1 MASGTRAPSTIVTI
15 NLTGQTDFNIPFEY
29 LARKFVVVTLL
40 GTDRKVL
47 TLNTDYRFVSKTVIS
62 LANPTPAGY
71 TQLELRRETS
81 ATERLVDFHDG
92 SILRAYD
99 LNLSQIQT
107 LHVAEEARDLTADT
121 IGVND
126 EGHLDA
132 RNRRIVN
139 LADAV
144 NGRDAITLGQVLTWN
159 DSAYNSMIAAQNYAA
174 QALSHANNADHRALV
189 AQQAADA
196 AQISANSSMQHAQ
209 FSENKATV
217 SQQAAQLSQEA
228 ATRSEQAKDSIVGSE
243 AFCTQE
249 ANRAHSEAER
259 AKVEADKLGN
269 MNDFAAA
276 IQEVSPSY
284 VRFNRPVD
292 AFGSMY
298 ARTNAGDRPVLG
310 LWRSGVQEA
319 GMSIDGNGLVIIG
332 GGNQAAPEAWTYWN
346 PQNNWMVNF
355 MSAEFD
361 KAVTVNGVFTA
372 RGRLYANENLDIGGA
387 LITGA
392 GRNSLI
398 QESSWG
404 DSSVGNWVNKKLW
417 KWYNGGLDIGVVR
430 GTGADGNALIRH
442 TDGASGIYADLTI
455 SPQANKWEFSH
466 SGSPSFTLYGDGNF
480 WMRWAGDTIHN
491 VLAGKMPTRRTA
503 HTPLGQIQ
511 VSDNYS
517 IALPTDVRGL
527 NGFWIRDGIRC
538 QIMFPS
544 TDCIF
549 QLNAGG
555 DFQVFELSSNGQVL
569 TRRYGYGEGHAPY
582 DFYLDQ

>member
-47 TLNTDYRFVSKTVIS
+47 TLNTDYRFVSNTVIS
-62 LANPTPAGY
+62 LANPSPAGY

-126 EGHLDA
+126 AGHLDA

-144 NGRDAITLGQVLTWN
+144 NGRDAITLGQVLQWN
-159 DSAYNSMIAAQNYAA
+159 ESAYNSMIAAQNAAVTAQSANREAQEAKDVSVTYAGESRRWA
-174 QALSHANNADHRALV
+174 DASQSHAT
-189 AQQAADA
+189 
-196 AQISANSSMQHAQ
+196 

-228 ATRSEQAKDSIVGSE
+228 ATRSEQAKDSIRGAEV
-243 AFCTQE
+243 FCTQE
-249 ANRAHSEAER
+249 ANRAHNEAER
-259 AKVEADKLGN
+259 AKVEANKLGN
-269 MNDFAAA
+269 MNEFAASL
-276 IQEVSPSY
+276 QEVTPSH
-284 VRFNRPVD
+284 VLFNRTID
-292 AFGSMY
+292 AFGHMY
-298 ARTNAGDRPVLG
+298 SRANAGDRPVLG
-310 LWRSGVQEA
+310 LWRAGIQEA

-332 GGNQAAPEAWTYWN
+332 GGNQSAPEAWTYWN
-346 PQNNWMVNF
+346 PQNNWMVNS

-372 RGRLYANENLDIGGA
+372 RGRLYANENLDIGGT
-387 LITGA
+387 LTTGA
-392 GRNSLI
+392 GRNSSI
-398 QESSWG
+398 DESSWG
-404 DSSVGNWVNKKLW
+404 DSSAGNWVNKKLW
-417 KWYNGGLDIGVVR
+417 KWYAGGLEVGVVR
-430 GTGADGNALIRH
+430 GAGVDGNALIRH
-442 TDGASGIYADLTI
+442 IDGASGIYADLTI

-491 VLAGKMPTRRTA
+491 VLAGKMPTRRTS
-503 HTPLGQIQ
+503 HTHLGQIQ

-527 NGFWIRDGIRC
+527 NGFWMRDGVRC

-544 TDCIF
+544 TDCVF

-555 DFQVFELSSNGQVL
+555 DFQIFELSSNGQVL

-582 DFYLDQ
+582 DFYLDR